1 MFKTQKEIESQ
12 FRFLMDGL
20 FIPPKHASSPPVI
33 DWQHWHSKESYE
45 DICIKVKDFLHSTR
59 QADKE
64 AVREMIRN
72 ETDKF
77 ACAIVV
83 PESEIPNT
91 IIFNKGAQS
100 ALSDLLAQLDK
111 WEV

>member
-1 MFKTQKEIESQ
+1 MFKTQKEIEE
-12 FRFLMDGL
+12 RFDDRWNGSLYLHYRDNFGN
-20 FIPPKHASSPPVI
+20 FIEGNVSEVDH
-33 DWQHWHSKESYE
+33 
-45 DICIKVKDFLHSTR
+45 IKSFLHSIR
-59 QADKE
+59 AADKE
-64 AVREMIRN
+64 AVREMIEN
-72 ETDKF
+72 EKDKF

-111 WEV
+111 WNV